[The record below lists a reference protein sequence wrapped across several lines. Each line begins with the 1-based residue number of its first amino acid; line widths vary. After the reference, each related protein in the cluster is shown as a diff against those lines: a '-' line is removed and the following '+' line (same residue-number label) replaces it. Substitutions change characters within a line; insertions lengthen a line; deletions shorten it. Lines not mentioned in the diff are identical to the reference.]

1 MGFVLYLFFTLLEG
15 SLSSPSSRSRV
26 LSFSSGRSAPTPR
39 DDDDL
44 WKSVRSL
51 WPGRRPAASDHRE
64 SRLPTTLL
72 KYRALLRRRTAVRQ
86 KSTTITRERTSSWF
100 QNSFRSQSPRPDDLA
115 VSVLHPSVNECEV
128 HRLFSRARA
137 RSSLSALSLMGPKM
151 ITP

>member
-15 SLSSPSSRSRV
+15 SLSSPSSPV
-26 LSFSSGRSAPTPR
+26 KGFIVFFGRSAPTPR

-72 KYRALLRRRTAVRQ
+72 KYRALLRGRAAVRQ
-86 KSTTITRERTSSWF
+86 KSTTITRERASSWF
-100 QNSFRSQSPRPDDLA
+100 RK
-115 VSVLHPSVNECEV
+115 VSIPKPPS
-128 HRLFSRARA
+128 R
-137 RSSLSALSLMGPKM
+137 
-151 ITP
+151 